1 MKRVANS
8 STLLRQSR
16 FAELTK
22 FIARKCSGDLRS
34 FHGHGVRRFYNHTND
49 LVAIKR
55 QQSSHILWQQRPVII
70 TRCNKV
76 SINIFKLRIYND
88 EIKPQYLKAII
99 APNEHFYTYELVF

>member
-1 MKRVANS
+1 MKTVENS
-8 STLLRQSR
+8 STLLRQNR

-34 FHGHGVRRFYNHTND
+34 IHGHGVCRFYNHTSD

-76 SINIFKLRIYND
+76 SINIFKLRIYHD
-88 EIKPQYLKAII
+88 GIKPQYLTVII
-99 APNEHFYTYELVF
+99 APKEHFYRDELVF